1 MERPCVTVDVRLA
14 AAAPRLVEK
23 GASSWTER
31 LMVSHSEPL
40 GGVDMGLWY
49 AGTVTGMGLLN
60 GCRRRTEAPMRC
72 WMFPLLLSLVAC
84 GSPAKK
90 LCKQAE
96 ACEDYEYDQCLSDFE
111 DVDALAEA
119 TDCEDVFDD
128 FLTCFSKEAECV
140 DGRIEPVGCIAE
152 TEAYLECFFGGYD
165 STWSDTLYTTTDTG
179 L

>member
-1 MERPCVTVDVRLA
+1 
-14 AAAPRLVEK
+14 
-23 GASSWTER
+23 
-31 LMVSHSEPL
+31 
-40 GGVDMGLWY
+40 
-49 AGTVTGMGLLN
+49 
-60 GCRRRTEAPMRC
+60 MRC

-96 ACEDYEYDQCLSDFE
+96 ACEDYDEYDQCLSDFE
-111 DVDALAEA
+111 DLEALAEA

-128 FLTCFSKEAECV
+128 FVTCFAKEAECV

-152 TEAYLECFFGGYD
+152 TEAYLECFYGGYD
-165 STWSDTLYTTTDTG
+165 SSWYSTWTDTGYTTTTSDTG